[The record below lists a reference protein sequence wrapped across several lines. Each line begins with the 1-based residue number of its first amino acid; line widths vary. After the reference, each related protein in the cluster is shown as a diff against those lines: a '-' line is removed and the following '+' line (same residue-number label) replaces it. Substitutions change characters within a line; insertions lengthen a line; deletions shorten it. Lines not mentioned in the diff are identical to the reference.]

1 MRAVGMFKIVLL
13 LVNSDRSAPKLAK
26 LVDFPVG
33 DLLGVSAP
41 RRHVSAYHLKGNQNG
56 YD

>member
-1 MRAVGMFKIVLL
+1 MRFVGMFKIVLL
-13 LVNSDRSAPKLAK
+13 LVTSDRSASKLAN

-41 RRHVSAYHLKGNQNG
+41 RRHVLAYHLKGNSNG